1 MEEKERQNAKL
12 KAEKEQLQEKVKEFE
27 SKEEMASMSLD
38 ETSKQ
43 IRDQE
48 NAISKLDAELVKGK
62 NEKKQAER

>member
-43 IRDQE
+43 IRDKE

>member
-1 MEEKERQNAKL
+1 VEEKERQNAKL